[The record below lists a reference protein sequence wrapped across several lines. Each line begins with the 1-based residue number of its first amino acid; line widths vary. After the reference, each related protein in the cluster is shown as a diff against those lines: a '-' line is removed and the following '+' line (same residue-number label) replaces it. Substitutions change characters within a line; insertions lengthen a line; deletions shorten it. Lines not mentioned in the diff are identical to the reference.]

1 MEPRN
6 ILEVDD
12 LTVEFHGDE
21 GVAKAV
27 NGVSFAVREGQSV
40 GIVGESGCGKSV
52 SAYSVLRLLAD
63 TARITGGAI
72 RYRERDGAVTDLTT
86 LDPDGEHIRRLR
98 GAEISMIFQEPMT
111 AFSPVHTINNQ
122 ISELLMLHTN
132 IDKEEARARTIE
144 LLRRTGIP
152 DPEQRV
158 DDYTFQLSGGMRQR
172 AMISLGIA
180 CGPRILIADEPTTA
194 LDVTIQAQVLKM
206 IKEMQRQMG
215 LSLILI
221 THDLAIISKM
231 VEHVYVMYLG
241 KVVESAPVRE
251 LFRNP
256 RHHPYTKNLLKSVPR
271 MRQQGERLHTIEGAV
286 PTTYLLPTG
295 CAFHPRCEEMIA
307 GTCEVAQPPAVSIG
321 EGHVATCHNI
331 PGPAA

>member
-1 MEPRN
+1 MEPGN

-21 GVAKAV
+21 GIAKAV

-40 GIVGESGCGKSV
+40 GLVGESGCGKSV
-52 SAYSVLRLLAD
+52 SAYSILRLLAD
-63 TARITGGAI
+63 TARITSGAI
-72 RYRERDGAVTDLTT
+72 RYRQRDGTVTDLTT
-86 LDPDGEHIRRLR
+86 LDPDGDHIRRLR
-98 GAEISMIFQEPMT
+98 GADISMIFQEPMT

-122 ISELLMLHTN
+122 ISELLMLHTG
-132 IDKEEARARTIE
+132 IDKDEARARTVE

-158 DDYTFQLSGGMRQR
+158 DDYTFQFSGGMRQR

-206 IKEMQRQMG
+206 IKEMQRELG

-221 THDLAIISKM
+221 THDLAVISKM
-231 VEHVYVMYLG
+231 VEHVSVMYLG
-241 KVVESAPVRE
+241 RVVEDAPVRE

-256 RHHPYTKNLLKSVPR
+256 RHPYTRNLMKSVPR
-271 MRQQGERLHTIEGAV
+271 MSQQGERLHTIEGAV

-295 CAFHPRCEEMIA
+295 CPFHPRCEEAIA
-307 GTCEVAQPPAVSIG
+307 GTCEVTHPPAVKIG

-331 PGPAA
+331 TVPTP